1 MDHVEGRFEQ
11 RVSADVVTSQL
22 DVAAEFTTGSPP
34 RCSHV
39 EDGLTKRGDRDRVD
53 ARRVG

>member
-39 EDGLTKRGDRDRVD
+39 
-53 ARRVG
+53 